1 MVTLAQ
7 ASEARYRAMAD
18 PVRRRLLRVLED
30 SPDPRDIASLA
41 TAVDLH
47 PNTVRG
53 HLDVLERAG
62 LVVRRNE
69 IRHSPGRPRL
79 LYSRPADAGE
89 ATPGGYRLLAEML
102 ATSLRVASDDPA
114 AVAHE
119 AGRRWGRQLTVSAV
133 AAGDVD
139 VAPLAQ
145 LTQVLDDFGFG
156 PSPSQDGPGRTVI
169 ELSDCPFRDL
179 ARRHPDIVCKLHLG
193 MIRGV
198 AENLGDT
205 LEIESL
211 KPFVEPSLCR
221 TVVCSR

>member
-1 MVTLAQ
+1 
-7 ASEARYRAMAD
+7 MAD

-79 LYSRPADAGE
+79 LYSPPGNAGE

-114 AVAHE
+114 ALAHE
-119 AGRRWGRQLTVSAV
+119 AGRRWGRQLTVGAV

-139 VAPLAQ
+139 AAPLAQ

-156 PSPSQDGPGRTVI
+156 PLPSQHGPGRTVI

-179 ARRHPDIVCKLHLG
+179 ARRHADIICTLHLG
-193 MIRGV
+193 MMRGV
-198 AENLGDT
+198 AESLGDT